1 MKVLGIIPARAGSK
15 RVPDKN
21 IRLLANKPLIV
32 FTIEAA
38 IKSKYLDR
46 FIVSTDSAKI
56 KEICV
61 KAGAEVPFLRPPQ
74 LSTDEVADKPVIL
87 HTIDWLIR
95 NENYQ
100 SDIIVLLRPTTPFK
114 TPEIIDAVIDFLI
127 KTNADAVRTVTKVE
141 GVHHPYWMYQKG
153 DNNRAIPVIRDIE
166 VDKFYQSQILPEVY
180 RLNGVV
186 DAIKTSVLMSH
197 KKLYGDDMRI
207 FEIPEEQSIDVDT
220 EMDLRICE
228 LIMTST

>member
-15 RVPDKN
+15 RLPDKN

-38 IKSKYLDR
+38 KRSKYLDR
-46 FIVSTDSAKI
+46 FIVSTDSVKI

-61 KAGAEVPFLRPPQ
+61 EAGAEVPFIRPPQ
-74 LSTDEVADKPVIL
+74 LSTDEVPDKPVIL

-100 SDIIVLLRPTTPFK
+100 SDVIVLLRPTTPFK

-127 KTNADAVRTVTKVE
+127 KTNADAIRTVTKVE

-153 DNNRAIPVIRDIE
+153 DKNRAIPVITDIE

-186 DAIKTSVLMSH
+186 DAIKTSVLMSQQ
-197 KKLYGDDMRI
+197 KLYGDDMRI
-207 FEIPEEQSIDVDT
+207 FEIPEEQSIDIDT

-228 LIMTST
+228 LIMNSA

>member
-21 IRLLANKPLIV
+21 IRLLVNKPLIV

-38 IKSKYLDR
+38 MRSKYLDR
-46 FIVSTDSAKI
+46 FIVSTDSKKI

-74 LSTDEVADKPVIL
+74 LSTDEVPDKPVIL
-87 HTIDWLIR
+87 HTIDWLIK

-114 TPEIIDAVIDFLI
+114 TPEIIDDVIDFLI
-127 KTNADAVRTVTKVE
+127 KTDADAVRTVTKVE

-153 DNNRAIPVIRDIE
+153 DKNRAIPVIRDIE

-197 KKLYGDDMRI
+197 QKLYGDDMRI
-207 FEIPEEQSIDVDT
+207 FEIPEEQSTDVDT

-228 LIMTST
+228 LIITST

>member
-15 RVPDKN
+15 RVLNKN

-38 IKSKYLDR
+38 MKSKYIDR
-46 FIVSTDSAKI
+46 FIVSTDSMKI
-56 KEICV
+56 KEICI
-61 KAGAEVPFLRPPQ
+61 KAGADVPFLRPAQ
-74 LSTDEVADKPVIL
+74 LSTDEVPDKPVIL

-153 DNNRAIPVIRDIE
+153 DNNRAIPVIRNLE
-166 VDKFYQSQILPEVY
+166 VDKFYQSQTLPEIY

-197 KKLYGDDMRI
+197 QKLYGDDMRI
-207 FEIPEEQSIDVDT
+207 FEIPEKQSIDVDT

-228 LIMTST
+228 LIMATS